1 MCRVTALEKYG
12 LIITVL
18 LLCVLAQPLLAQT
31 GTEADTNKTPEKGI
45 SITLSVYSGRM
56 NPQWWLTSD
65 SALRRITTLI
75 DSLKVTSDSLFDYN
89 EWNRLGYAS
98 FWIEPKGLD
107 GLPVAI
113 HIWRNNAFV
122 ILDEKG
128 KFGHAINGAELY
140 DLLAG
145 QAERRD
151 QGYFFENYR
160 KLE

>member
-1 MCRVTALEKYG
+1 MCRNKHIEKYR
-12 LIITVL
+12 LPITVL
-18 LLCVLAQPLLAQT
+18 LLCVLAAPLRAQI
-31 GTEADTNKTPEKGI
+31 GTEVDTNKTPEKGI

-89 EWNRLGYAS
+89 EWNRLGYAT
-98 FWIEPKGLD
+98 FWIKPRGLD
-107 GLPVAI
+107 GLPDAI
-113 HIWRNNAFV
+113 HIWRDKAVVFTEDKSKV
-122 ILDEKG
+122 
-128 KFGHAINGAELY
+128 GHTINGADLY